1 MNQVSFCYM
10 GNITQNMKFSIRDF
24 FSKSISSLNQI
35 LKFLKDMVTSTDKI
49 LNEKLFLCIVK

>member
-1 MNQVSFCYM
+1 M